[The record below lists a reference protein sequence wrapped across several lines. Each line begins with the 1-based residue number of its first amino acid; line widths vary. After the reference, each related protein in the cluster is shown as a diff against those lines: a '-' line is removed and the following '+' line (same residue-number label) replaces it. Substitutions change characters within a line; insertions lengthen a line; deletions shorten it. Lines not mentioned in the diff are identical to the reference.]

1 MLVGVAAIVVE
12 AIHLAAGLTP
22 QEVGATLL
30 EVGVGAIP
38 KVGATHLEV
47 GAILREVEVLHLEAA
62 LWRVEVTLRA
72 AAIRQVGATR
82 LVEATQALEVIRLVG
97 VIRLAVGVTLWKT
110 EVERLGVMAHRA
122 AVV

>member
-22 QEVGATLL
+22 QEVG
-30 EVGVGAIP
+30 VGAIP

-47 GAILREVEVLHLEAA
+47 GAILREVGVLRLEAA
-62 LWRVEVTLRA
+62 LWREEVTLRA

-82 LVEATQALEVIRLVG
+82 LVEAT
-97 VIRLAVGVTLWKT
+97 
-110 EVERLGVMAHRA
+110 
-122 AVV
+122 